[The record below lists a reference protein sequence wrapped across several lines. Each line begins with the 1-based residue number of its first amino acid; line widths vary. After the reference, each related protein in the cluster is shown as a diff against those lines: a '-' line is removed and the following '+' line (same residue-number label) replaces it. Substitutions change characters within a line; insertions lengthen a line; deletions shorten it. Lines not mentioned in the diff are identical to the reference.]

1 MGLGRIELKWA
12 RAGGSQKVDGALLL
26 IKNFEPTTEG
36 VWKTS
41 AGRALSESAHSYICV
56 NVYICICVSEHV
68 LSMCI

>member
-36 VWKTS
+36 SGKLQQV
-41 AGRALSESAHSYICV
+41 GL
-56 NVYICICVSEHV
+56 
-68 LSMCI
+68 